1 MTNTLVRIGNF
12 LFHHRNRIFPVFMVG
27 GVLTFRPSFFR
38 DSYAADLWL
47 DLAGLAVCMAGQALR
62 VTTIGFDYIRR
73 GGKNQQIWADKLVQG
88 GMFAHSRN
96 PLYLGNILMFVG
108 IVMILHSP
116 VAYLVG
122 IPLVLFTYICII
134 FAEEQ
139 FLGGKFGADY
149 VEYCGRVNRLW
160 PDLRGFKESI
170 KDMEFNWRRV
180 ILKEYGTTFAWIVA
194 AIAIRAWCLHRE
206 EQAGALPEIYA
217 LLATLVPVF
226 ATYLIVR
233 YLKIS
238 RRLQDTPRE
247 PADVPIPAAK

>member
-1 MTNTLVRIGNF
+1 MTKTLVRIGNF
-12 LFHHRNRIFPVFMVG
+12 FFHHRNRIFPVFMIG
-27 GVLTFRPSFFR
+27 GVLTFRPSFPR
-38 DSYAADLWL
+38 DSYAVDAWL
-47 DLAGLAVCMAGQALR
+47 DLAGLAVCLAGQALR
-62 VTTIGFDYIRR
+62 MTTIGFDYIRR

-122 IPLVLFTYICII
+122 IPLVLFTYTCII
-134 FAEEQ
+134 FAEEE
-139 FLGGKFGADY
+139 FLGGKFGAAY
-149 VEYCGRVNRLW
+149 AEYCGRVNRLW

-180 ILKEYGTTFAWIVA
+180 VLKEYGTTFAWIVA
-194 AIAIRAWCLHRE
+194 AVAIRTWCLYRE
-206 EQAGALPEIYA
+206 QRDVALPEIYI
-217 LLATLVPVF
+217 LLGVLVPVI
-226 ATYLIVR
+226 AAYALVR
-233 YLKIS
+233 FLKIS

-247 PADVPIPAAK
+247 TASVPAPAVE